1 MSTGGV
7 HEGLP
12 EVALRDAQTKYERV
26 NVRVQRRNGK
36 GQLQSLWTGEK
47 ATSELWVLEVWL
59 ASLAGGGE
67 YVIYTRDPSNL
78 SEHVIPTFNLR
89 VEGAPRPPAY
99 LGTAPEAGDVTVSP
113 FTSPFGASFS
123 PPAAAPFA
131 PMFAGNPQGL
141 AAHAPPPPPW
151 VSGLGADERG
161 GYDSYAR
168 ARYGMRAGAL
178 PPGATVASDELAL
191 KQLSDLKAEN
201 AKLAAKLEDL
211 LGRHDQETARLRDE
225 LSAARVTAAA
235 QKHDAEMLTLRA
247 ELSALAKARDVA
259 PPKPALDAAAIA
271 GLIAAAAPM
280 ITALIQTRNA
290 SAAEQ
295 SKLQFE
301 SMRTLMDATLNQANR
316 ESSTDKLLTTV
327 LPMALPLL
335 QNVLSHKDP
344 EKQAALYEAMASN
357 NLNSISMMAQ
367 LVEGFASAT
376 AGGEEKLWVGIVR
389 EALGGVVQMT
399 ERYMSTPGG
408 LPGQPAA
415 PQLPAQPVGHMT
427 QAALY
432 RTEPSAPP
440 PRADTQRTVP
450 AQVALMFRL
459 LPQDFQ
465 SPQWRVVLEHL
476 HYEPPVAPEE
486 AADLLAAQLE
496 HLLKTQ
502 TLPEQ
507 FAGFLDA
514 PRNVLEA
521 LLERLPVAASRPQWA
536 SRVIDLTLTML
547 VEDNY
552 LRPDLATSGVVVDGV
567 PADDEEEDE
576 DVIARPHIVDT
587 TGHEVPFSIPRELV
601 RAS

>member
-12 EVALRDAQTKYERV
+12 EAALRDAQVKYDRV

-47 ATSELWVLEVWL
+47 ATSDLWVLEVWL
-59 ASLAGGGE
+59 ATLAGGGE
-67 YVIYTRDPSNL
+67 YVIYTRDPNNL
-78 SEHVIPTFNLR
+78 SEQVMPTFNLR
-89 VEGAPRPPAY
+89 VEGAPRPPAF
-99 LGTAPEAGDVTVSP
+99 LGSAPEIADVASP
-113 FTSPFGASFS
+113 FSGAGGFAPVAAPSAAFSPFAGAPSV
-123 PPAAAPFA
+123 
-131 PMFAGNPQGL
+131 

-151 VSGLGADERG
+151 VAGLGADERG
-161 GYDSYAR
+161 GYESYAR
-168 ARYGMRAGAL
+168 QRYGMRNGAL

-225 LSAARVTAAA
+225 LAAARVTAAS
-235 QKHDAEMLTLRA
+235 QKHEAEMMALRS
-247 ELSALAKARDVA
+247 ELAALAKARDAA
-259 PPKPALDAAAIA
+259 PAKPALDATAIA
-271 GLIAAAAPM
+271 GLVASAAPIITAM
-280 ITALIQTRNA
+280 ITTKN
-290 SAAEQ
+290 SSVAEQ

-316 ESSTDKLLTTV
+316 ESSTEKLLTTV
-327 LPMALPLL
+327 LPMALPLI
-335 QNVLSHKDP
+335 QNMLSHKDP

-376 AGGEEKLWVGIVR
+376 AGGEEKWWVGVVR

-399 ERYMSTPGG
+399 ERYMQTPGG
-408 LPGQPAA
+408 LPGQPPP
-415 PQLPAQPVGHMT
+415 PQLPAQPVGHMA

-432 RTEPSAPP
+432 RTEPTAAPAQP
-440 PRADTQRTVP
+440 DAKRAVP

-465 SPQWRVVLEHL
+465 SPQWKVVLETL

-486 AADLLAAQLE
+486 AAELLAAQLE
-496 HLLKTQ
+496 HLMKTQ
-502 TLPEQ
+502 TMPKQ
-507 FAGFLDA
+507 FDGFLDE

-521 LLERLPVAASRPQWA
+521 LLERLPVAVSRPQWA

-552 LRPDLATSGVVVDGV
+552 LRPELATSGVVEDTE
-567 PADDEEEDE
+567 DDESEDE
-576 DVIARPHIVDT
+576 APTLDVIET
-587 TGHEVPFSIPRELV
+587 TGHEVPIQIPRELV
-601 RAS
+601 RA